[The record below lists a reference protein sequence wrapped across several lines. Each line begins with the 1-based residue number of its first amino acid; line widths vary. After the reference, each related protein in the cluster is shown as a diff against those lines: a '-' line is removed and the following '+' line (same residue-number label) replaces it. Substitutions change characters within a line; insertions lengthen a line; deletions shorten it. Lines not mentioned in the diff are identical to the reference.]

1 MIRKVTWRFWAVLA
15 AALVAYAA
23 LGYWWSGNGTAEA
36 WLYRIGLTAATV
48 MPVAFVAVYSAAARW
63 WRNEV
68 GSALCLSALAVV
80 PTVAPLAY
88 AFWFDGGVL
97 TSSWLAWLAVSGPA
111 LSALALGRMSFVWW
125 RLYRSGRLGGQGE
138 P

>member
-111 LSALALGRMSFVWW
+111 LSALALGRMSFVWA
-125 RLYRSGRLGGQGE
+125 RLWRSGRLNGQGDS
-138 P
+138 